1 MASRW
6 VGQGRSS
13 LVLLALDMAAEE
25 NIESD
30 LWTILKTSKKVNY
43 DDDINS
49 TALPKKL
56 VRRGGK

>member
-30 LWTILKTSKKVNY
+30 LWTILKTSKQVNY

-49 TALPKKL
+49 AALPTK
-56 VRRGGK
+56 VRRCGR

>member
-30 LWTILKTSKKVNY
+30 LWKILKTSKQVIY

-49 TALPKKL
+49 AALPKR
-56 VRRGGK
+56 VRRGGR